1 MGYDTTP
8 RQQIPSNEIVQ
19 LVLFPFSGGSVMSF
33 HPISAPKVDS
43 THGSNVH
50 SSGDPIAAPEAPQ
63 SLPNK
68 RGYLWWAKRIVLSI
82 LALFLVLVVITLL
95 LGAKAKAD
103 LIAKYPAPGQMVDVG
118 SYRLHINCTGT
129 GSPTVVM
136 EAGLG
141 EPSLMWALVQ
151 PQVST
156 TTRVCAYDRA
166 GLGWSD
172 TSPKPHTAE
181 IMVEELHTLLKNANI
196 AGPYVMVG
204 HSTGGMLVRLYA
216 HSYPA
221 EVVGMVLVDAQHED
235 QFTRLSPA
243 IQQNIKAAFAQGD
256 QSLPLFR
263 AVAVTGIGAL
273 VPSIAAL
280 ADNPQLPSPA
290 RETFSALALTD
301 PKFIE
306 AKTAEEDAI
315 FDSLAQVRAA
325 HITSLGNI
333 PLVVL
338 YRGITDMPVP
348 GMTTDEDKQWW
359 LALQTELAALSPQGK
374 LVLADKSGHHI
385 QLDQPNLVIDAIGQV
400 LTALH

>member
-1 MGYDTTP
+1 MRFFSISSSKINPAQGIETQPNGVHSAIAEMPKKRGFGWWARRISVST
-8 RQQIPSNEIVQ
+8 
-19 LVLFPFSGGSVMSF
+19 LVL
-33 HPISAPKVDS
+33 
-43 THGSNVH
+43 
-50 SSGDPIAAPEAPQ
+50 
-63 SLPNK
+63 
-68 RGYLWWAKRIVLSI
+68 I
-82 LALFLVLVVITLL
+82 LGLVVVTLL

-118 SYRLHINCTGT
+118 GYRLHINCQGK
-129 GSPTVVM
+129 GNPTVVM
-136 EAGLG
+136 EAGLT
-141 EPSLMWALVQ
+141 EPSLMWALVA
-151 PQVST
+151 PQVSN
-156 TTRVCAYDRA
+156 TTRVCVYDRA

-172 TSPKPHTAE
+172 ASPKPRTAT

-243 IQQNIKAAFAQGD
+243 MLQNLKAVFAQAD

-263 AVAVTGIGAL
+263 LVATTGIGAL
-273 VPSIAAL
+273 VPSIAAMT
-280 ADNPQLPSPA
+280 DNPQLPSPA
-290 RETFSALALTD
+290 REAVSALALSY

-306 AKTAEEDAI
+306 ARTAEQDAI
-315 FDSLAQVRAA
+315 FDSLMQVRDA

-338 YRGITDMPVP
+338 YHGIEDSLIP
-348 GMTTDEDKQWW
+348 GMTVEDGKQWW
-359 LALQTELAALSPQGK
+359 LGLQTELAALSPQGK

-385 QLDQPNLVIDAIGQV
+385 QLDQPNLVIDAIAQV
-400 LTALH
+400 LTAAR